1 MGKEQNLENSTKQ
14 ALTIPVVVCSA
25 FSDATLEEMIDYWL
39 NHYTAN
45 GDSHYNDTPDW
56 KIREIYWD
64 KIVDRVIQDL
74 DTELSDEE
82 IDKFCDRLADL

>member
-1 MGKEQNLENSTKQ
+1 MNTDSKNTETKQ
-14 ALTIPVVVCSA
+14 CTIPSVVCSA
-25 FSDATLEEMIDYWL
+25 FTDATLEEMINYWL

-45 GDSHYNDTPDW
+45 GDSHYSDTPDW

-74 DTELSDEE
+74 DTELSDNE
-82 IDKFCDRLADL
+82 IDRFCDRLADL

>member
-1 MGKEQNLENSTKQ
+1 MNTDSNTKKPC
-14 ALTIPVVVCSA
+14 AIHDVVCSA
-25 FSDATLEEMIDYWL
+25 FTDATLEDMINHWL
-39 NHYTAN
+39 NHYTSN
-45 GDSHYNDTPDW
+45 GDSHYSDTPDW

>member
-1 MGKEQNLENSTKQ
+1 MSKENKNTETEQC
-14 ALTIPVVVCSA
+14 TIPVVVCSA
-25 FSDATLEEMIDYWL
+25 FTDATLEEMIEYWL

-45 GDSHYNDTPDW
+45 GDSHYRDTPDW

-82 IDKFCDRLADL
+82 IERFCDRLADL